1 VRRFITSLPGK
12 VIGQVVIAALILPS
26 VTLALFTRASAQIAT
41 LPSWA
46 VTEFVNKKSSGTTY
60 GVVAAKALSSELA
73 KTGHVDVVPDDT
85 MSGAIGRL
93 AIASPPDGLVNLL
106 RLGQE
111 VGASSI
117 TRGEIVDYRV
127 QPAGGGRQASVVI
140 RVVIYDVASG
150 LPVNGAALR
159 GVSSIRT
166 GTVSDE
172 TLIGDAFGQA
182 CSSAVKEIES
192 HRLPVG
198 TVLNTQDTKAL
209 INKGSRSGFVSG
221 QEVIVLRNHEQ
232 VATGRVTEVEP
243 DSSYIVGNNIV
254 RGIQPGDHVRVIFK
268 VADIDVDPAGGPHV
282 RPVKNTSFPSGLLSL
297 ALVVG
302 LVAAL
307 VGGGN
312 GGSAGTVNDVTASS
326 YMYLNNTPAVQIN
339 WSNTAFAGGTY
350 QRVAYQ
356 IWRSDVPTSPVG
368 VALGNVTDFVDPQGA
383 GTLAGALTYSS
394 FPSNTVGNNT
404 VCNYSTFNNTSNS
417 AIIPSIIPGQSY
429 YYQVEEVF
437 DLLSID
443 LPNGGS
449 SVTSTGSTGS
459 SGTTSGSSGTTST
472 TSGGS
477 GTTSTTSG
485 GSGTT
490 STTSGGS
497 GTTSTTS
504 GGSGTTSTTSGG
516 SGTTSTTS
524 GSSGTTSGTG
534 GTVCYF
540 LSARVTA
547 IGQATP
553 INRPVLNQ
561 PAEGTTVQANAATQF
576 SVNSVVS
583 TSTFEAEYVLEFA
596 STPNFA
602 KGTFVRMPSFFSY
615 DTGTGL
621 SASASTVNPATYFP
635 NATPTTN
642 LYWRF
647 GARAA
652 ADVPGPSPDALTHER
667 YIFSNPRL
675 FHVPASSP
683 PPPKS
688 VGKHH
693 HVGTGKGG

>member
-1 VRRFITSLPGK
+1 MRRFITSLPGK
-12 VIGQVVIAALILPS
+12 VIGQVVIAALVLPS

-60 GVVAAKALSSELA
+60 GVVAAKALASELA

-93 AIASPPDGLVNLL
+93 AISSPPDGLVNLL

-111 VGASSI
+111 VGATSV

-127 QPAGGGRQASVVI
+127 QAAGGGRQASVII

-159 GVSSIRT
+159 GVSSVRS

-172 TLIGDAFGQA
+172 TLVGDAFTQA

-198 TVLNTQDTKAL
+198 TVLNTQENKAL

-221 QEVIVLRNHEQ
+221 QEVIILRNHEQ
-232 VATGRVTEVEP
+232 VATGHVTEVEP
-243 DSSYIVGNNIV
+243 DSSYIVGNNVV
-254 RGIQPGDHVRVIFK
+254 RGIQPGDRVRVVFK
-268 VADIDVDPAGGPHV
+268 VADIDVDPSGGPHV

-297 ALVVG
+297 GLVIG

-312 GGSAGTVNDVTASS
+312 GGSAGTVQDVTASPFI
-326 YMYLNNTPAVQIN
+326 YLNNAPAIQIN

-350 QRVAYQ
+350 QKAAYQ
-356 IWRSDVPTSPVG
+356 IWRSDVLTNPVG
-368 VALGNVTDFVDPQGA
+368 VSLGNVTDFVDPVGS
-383 GTLAGALTYSS
+383 GTLAGGLTYSS
-394 FPSNTVGNNT
+394 FPLQTVGNNT
-404 VCNYSTFNNTSNS
+404 VCTYNSSGNASN
-417 AIIPSIIPGQSY
+417 AAAIPSITPGTSY

-437 DLLSID
+437 DLLAID
-443 LPNGGS
+443 LPNGGT
-449 SVTSTGSTGS
+449 SVTAGSTSGGTGSTSTGTTSTGSTSTGSTGGGTGGLTGS
-459 SGTTSGSSGTTST
+459 TGGGTGSTGGGTGSTGTTSTGSTSTGSTGTTSGS
-472 TSGGS
+472 TSGNL
-477 GTTSTTSG
+477 
-485 GSGTT
+485 
-490 STTSGGS
+490 
-497 GTTSTTS
+497 
-504 GGSGTTSTTSGG
+504 
-516 SGTTSTTS
+516 
-524 GSSGTTSGTG
+524 
-534 GTVCYF
+534 CYF

-547 IGQATP
+547 IGQATA

-561 PAEGTTVQANAATQF
+561 PSEGTTVQANAATQF
-576 SVNSVVS
+576 SVNSVVGS
-583 TSTFEAEYVLEFA
+583 QPFEAQYVLEFS

-602 KGTFVRMPSFFSY
+602 AGTFFRMPGFYSY
-615 DTGTGL
+615 DTGTNL
-621 SASASTVNPATYFP
+621 SAAQSTVNPASYFP

-647 GARAA
+647 GARNA
-652 ADVPGPSPDALTHER
+652 ADVPGPSPDALTKER
-667 YIFSNPRL
+667 FIFSTPRL

-683 PPPKS
+683 PPPKK
-688 VGKHH
+688 VGTHR

>member
-1 VRRFITSLPGK
+1 VRRFITSLPGT
-12 VIGQVVIAALILPS
+12 VIGHVVIAALILPS

-93 AIASPPDGLVNLL
+93 AITSPPDGLVNLL

-117 TRGEIVDYRV
+117 TRGEIVDYRI

-140 RVVIYDVASG
+140 RVVVYDVASG

-182 CSSAVKEIES
+182 CSTAVKEIES

-198 TVLNTQDTKAL
+198 TVLNTQDNKAL
-209 INKGSRSGFVSG
+209 INKGARSGFVSG
-221 QEVIVLRNHEQ
+221 QEVIILRNHEQ
-232 VATGRVTEVEP
+232 VATGRVTDVEP
-243 DSSYIVGNNIV
+243 DSSYIVGSNIV
-254 RGIQPGDHVRVIFK
+254 RGIQPGDRVRVIFK
-268 VADIDVDPAGGPHV
+268 VADIDVDPAGGPHI

-312 GGSAGTVNDVTASS
+312 GGSAGTVQDVTASP

-350 QRVAYQ
+350 QRAAYQ
-356 IWRSDVPTSPVG
+356 IWRSDVPQNPVG

-383 GTLAGALTYSS
+383 GTLAGQLLYSS
-394 FPSNTVGNNT
+394 FTLNTVGNNT
-404 VCNYSTFNNTSNS
+404 VCNYSTYNNASN
-417 AIIPSIIPGQSY
+417 AAVIPSIIPGQSY

-437 DLLSID
+437 DLLAID

-449 SVTSTGSTGS
+449 SVTATGSTAT
-459 SGTTSGSSGTTST
+459 GTTSSGTTST
-472 TSGGS
+472 GTTSTGTTSGGTGTTS
-477 GTTSTTSG
+477 GGTGTTSGGTGTTSGGTGTTSTTST
-485 GSGTT
+485 GST
-490 STTSGGS
+490 STTS
-497 GTTSTTS
+497 T
-504 GGSGTTSTTSGG
+504 
-516 SGTTSTTS
+516 
-524 GSSGTTSGTG
+524 GTTSGTG
-534 GTVCYF
+534 NNVCYF

-553 INRPVLNQ
+553 IARPTLNQ

-583 TSTFEAEYVLEFA
+583 TSAFEAEYVLEFA

-602 KGTFVRMPSFFSY
+602 RGTFVRMPSFFSY

-652 ADVPGPSPDALTHER
+652 GDVPGPSPDALTHER

-683 PPPKS
+683 PPPSKA
-688 VGKHH
+688 GARR